1 MMAKLHS
8 ARVLAVITAVCAVL
22 AWSSGLARAGEG
34 GRVPMPQIPK
44 AQGGQCV
51 ASADEMRRNHMNL
64 LKHERD
70 DAVHLGERK
79 TKAQLENC
87 LTCHAVNGA
96 NGKPVT
102 YDDGRHF
109 CRTCHDYAA
118 VAVDCFQCHASVPNA
133 AKTAEG
139 KGARL
144 GSGQDKLP

>member
-1 MMAKLHS
+1 
-8 ARVLAVITAVCAVL
+8 
-22 AWSSGLARAGEG
+22 
-34 GRVPMPQIPK
+34 MPQIPK
-44 AQGGQCV
+44 AQGGPCV
-51 ASADEMRRNHMNL
+51 ASVDEMRRNHMNL

-70 DAVHLGERK
+70 AAVHLGERK

-96 NGKPVT
+96 NGKPVS
-102 YDDGRHF
+102 YDDSRHF

-133 AKTAEG
+133 AAKTAEG

-144 GSGQDKLP
+144 GSGQDKLK